1 MSLAL
6 RASVLLSWLC
16 ACELVELHSTFS
28 RHAKAQASLAV
39 VIWLNENVPTQALT
53 SSSLLRNYRHHQRQ
67 KHRFAEKQI

>member
-16 ACELVELHSTFS
+16 ACE
-28 RHAKAQASLAV
+28 QA
-39 VIWLNENVPTQALT
+39 PTQALT